1 MWKAKKIER
10 KQNMW
15 TLEDKIRF
23 KDDLDNKQQTRLSLN
38 SLRLAKRIKELKQ
51 KMRSWSV

>member
-1 MWKAKKIER
+1 
-10 KQNMW
+10 MW

-23 KDDLDNKQQTRLSLN
+23 KNDLDNKQQTRLSLN

-51 KMRSWSV
+51 KMRSWSL

>member
-1 MWKAKKIER
+1 
-10 KQNMW
+10 MW

-23 KDDLDNKQQTRLSLN
+23 KDYLDNKEQVRLSSN
-38 SLRLAKRIKELKQ
+38 SLRLEKRIKELKQ

>member
-1 MWKAKKIER
+1 
-10 KQNMW
+10 MW

-23 KDDLDNKQQTRLSLN
+23 KDDLDSKQQAKLSLN

>member
-1 MWKAKKIER
+1 
-10 KQNMW
+10 MW

-23 KDDLDNKQQTRLSLN
+23 KDDLDSKQQTKLSLN
-38 SLRLAKRIKELKQ
+38 SLRLEKRIKELKQ